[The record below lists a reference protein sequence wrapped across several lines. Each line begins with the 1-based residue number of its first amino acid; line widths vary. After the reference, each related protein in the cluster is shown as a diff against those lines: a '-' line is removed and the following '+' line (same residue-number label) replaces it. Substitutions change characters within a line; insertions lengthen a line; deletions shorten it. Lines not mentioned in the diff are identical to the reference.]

1 MNIPQE
7 EDKRYQGKSKTE
19 KVLPS
24 NNALKSAH
32 PFSKV
37 QNKVSH
43 SLQVPGAIDAQNRI
57 EEIAGLFPNARRS
70 GSGWKIPC
78 PVHKGRDPN
87 CYIAVGDDGGFV
99 ARCHSKECDW
109 ADIMDALGLPKR
121 GYGRHYVAS
130 YEHPDGKARHVY
142 RRDTGKGKK
151 RIWGKG
157 KADGCLLLPWGED
170 APEKTLVLV
179 EGEKA
184 AAAFQRAGID
194 GYIAVTWRNGAK
206 SVDKANFSL
215 CKGRKVLL
223 WPDNDEDGLTAMQ
236 TAGNMA
242 TAAGAVEVRM
252 LAVDD
257 LPEKA
262 DAADLAPDAIRD
274 RLGQLTDW
282 QPDAPEVPTT
292 LPMRMSARDEVLR
305 GAAAAVAEDG
315 RFMALHEGLWRYD
328 GVWQEADEYQVRQA
342 LQDAAEAAYGV
353 TMHSPVEREALLRFK
368 LLTRPL
374 ADRQGMIRR
383 EDRWR
388 NVRLDT
394 GKPIKGTVF
403 GDQVVWIEGDQLM
416 RRPVEKE
423 DFIISRK
430 PFRLPE
436 IGASDSWLNQAKGFW
451 RFLNVSF
458 GKLEA
463 EKWLLLE
470 FGGRVLMQY
479 TSDQKMLVLKGP
491 GRSGKGTYIRLLQ
504 NLVGPEQFTAYSK
517 LSELGGRFQTARMT
531 GKSLATIG
539 DLAEQP
545 RGRDRRDAFLEGAAV
560 MKAIIGEDAI
570 TIEEKRKDAFAALL
584 PVSFVAATNHPP
596 QFLTSGADAG
606 AWKERMLICRF
617 PHEIKADKRIEGLA
631 AALYAKEGSD
641 IAAVLVYH
649 FLQTRKRG
657 YTLPAS
663 HVEEMAALIADATT
677 LAERFITE
685 QVAFVQGQRL
695 EKGALT
701 ERLFAWAEAEGVKA
715 ANPDRNAVYRE
726 LRARGCH
733 ESKGGGKANVPA
745 YFEDVSL
752 RE

>member
-7 EDKRYQGKSKTE
+7 EDKRYQGKSETE
-19 KVLPS
+19 KGLPS
-24 NNALKSAH
+24 NNALKSAP
-32 PFSKV
+32 PFSNV
-37 QNKVSH
+37 QNKISR
-43 SLQVPGAIDAQNRI
+43 SLQAFGAIDAQNQI
-57 EEIAGLFPNARRS
+57 EAIAGRYPNAKRS

-78 PVHKGRDPN
+78 PAHKGEDPN

-99 ARCHSKECDW
+99 ACCHSKGCEW
-109 ADIMDALGLPKR
+109 ADIMDALGLSK
-121 GYGRHYVAS
+121 YGNGRFHVAS
-130 YEHPDGKARHVY
+130 YRHPDGKDRHVY
-142 RRDTGKGKK
+142 RLGSGNRKK
-151 RIWGKG
+151 IWGKG
-157 KADGCLLLPWGED
+157 KADGCLLLLWGVD

-184 AAAFQRAGID
+184 AAAFQHAGID
-194 GYIAVTWRNGAK
+194 GYIAVSWRNGAK
-206 SVDKANFSL
+206 AVDKANFSL

-223 WPDNDEDGLTAMQ
+223 WPDNDEEGQKAMR

-242 TAAGAVEVRM
+242 AAAGALSVSM
-252 LAVDD
+252 LCVDD

-262 DAADLAPDAIRD
+262 DAADLTSDAIRD

-282 QPDAPEVPTT
+282 QPDAPEVATT
-292 LPMRMSARDEVLR
+292 LPMKMSEREAVLIE
-305 GAAAAVAEDG
+305 AAAAVAEEG
-315 RFMALHEGLWRYD
+315 RFMALHDRLWLYD
-328 GVWQEADEYQVRQA
+328 GAWQEVDEYLVRQA
-342 LQDAAEAAYGV
+342 LQDAAVATYCV
-353 TMHSPVEREALLRFK
+353 TMHSPVEREALLRFEW
-368 LLTRPL
+368 LTRPR

-394 GKPIKGTVF
+394 GKPIIGTVF
-403 GDQVVWIEGDQLM
+403 GDEVVWIEDDQLM

-423 DFIISRK
+423 DFIINRK
-430 PFRLPE
+430 PFPLPE
-436 IGASDSWLNQAKGFW
+436 IGASDCWLNQAKEFWGF
-451 RFLNVSF
+451 LKGSF
-458 GKLEA
+458 GALEA
-463 EKWLLLE
+463 EKRLLLE
-470 FGGRVLMQY
+470 FGGRVLMQS

-491 GRSGKGTYIRLLQ
+491 GRSGKGTFIRLMHQ
-504 NLVGPEQFTAYSK
+504 LVGSGQFTAYSK
-517 LSELGGRFQTARMT
+517 LSELGGRFQTARMA

-560 MKAIIGEDAI
+560 MKAITGEDAV

-596 QFLTSGADAG
+596 QFLTCGADAG

-617 PHEIKADKRIEGLA
+617 PHEIKADKRIEGLD
-631 AALYAKEGSD
+631 AALYEEEGPD

-649 FLQTRKRG
+649 FLQTRRRG

-663 HVEEMAALIADATT
+663 HLEEMAALVADATT

-695 EKGALT
+695 EKKAIT
-701 ERLFAWAEAEGVKA
+701 ERLFAWAEEEGVKA
-715 ANPDRNAVYRE
+715 SNTDRNAIYRE

-733 ESKGGGKANVPA
+733 ESKGGGKAKVPA
-745 YFEDVSL
+745 YFEGVSL

>member
-7 EDKRYQGKSKTE
+7 EDKRYQGKSETE
-19 KVLPS
+19 KGLPS
-24 NNALKSAH
+24 NNALNFAP
-32 PFSKV
+32 PFSKA
-37 QNKVSH
+37 QNENSR
-43 SLQVPGAIDAQNRI
+43 SLQASGAIDAQNHI
-57 EEIAGLFPNARRS
+57 EDIAGLFPNARRS

-78 PVHKGRDPN
+78 PVHKGEDPN
-87 CYIAVGDDGGFV
+87 CYLAVGDDGGFV
-99 ARCHSKECDW
+99 AKCHSKGCKW

-130 YEHPDGKARHVY
+130 YGHPDGQDRHVY
-142 RRDTGKGKK
+142 RRDIGNGKK
-151 RIWGKG
+151 KIWGKG
-157 KADGCLLLPWGED
+157 KADGCRLLPWGED
-170 APEKTLVLV
+170 APEKTVVLV

-184 AAAFQRAGID
+184 AEAFQRAGID

-206 SVDKANFSL
+206 SVDRANFSL

-223 WPDNDEDGLTAMQ
+223 WPDNDGEGLTAMQ
-236 TAGNMA
+236 TAGNMSA
-242 TAAGAVEVRM
+242 AAGAAEVRM

-257 LPEKA
+257 LPEKG
-262 DAADLAPDAIRD
+262 DAANLKPDAIKE
-274 RLGQLTDW
+274 RLTQLTDW
-282 QPDAPEVPTT
+282 EPDAPEVATT
-292 LPMRMSARDEVLR
+292 LPMKTPARDEVLR
-305 GAAAAVAEDG
+305 KAAATVEKEG
-315 RFMALHEGLWRYD
+315 RFMALYDRLWRYD
-328 GVWQEADEYQVRQA
+328 GAWQEVDEYLVRQA
-342 LQDAAEAAYGV
+342 LQDAAVATHCV
-353 TMHSPVEREALLRFK
+353 TMHSPVEREALLRFEW
-368 LLTRPL
+368 LTRPR
-374 ADRQGMIRR
+374 ADKQGMIRR

-394 GKPIKGTVF
+394 GKPLNGTVF
-403 GDQVVWIEGDQLM
+403 DDEVVWIEGDQLM

-423 DFIISRK
+423 DFVISRK

-436 IGASDSWLNQAKGFW
+436 IGASESWLNQAKEFW

-560 MKAIIGEDAI
+560 VKAITGEDAV
-570 TIEEKRKDAFAALL
+570 TIEEKRKNAFAALL

-617 PHEIKADKRIEGLA
+617 PHEIKADKRIEGLD
-631 AALYAKEGSD
+631 AALYAKEGPD

-677 LAERFITE
+677 VAERFVSE

-701 ERLFAWAEAEGVKA
+701 ERLFAWAEAEGVKVSNA
-715 ANPDRNAVYRE
+715 DRNAVYRE

-745 YFEDVSL
+745 YFAGVSL